1 MTRHAAPANYVWWL
15 AGRSAGMV
23 ALLLVAASVILG
35 LAMAARAIP
44 PRRRGEAVR
53 LHQHLALLSLGA
65 IAAHG
70 LFLLADP
77 WLKAGVK
84 GIVVPFAIGYCPL
97 WTGLGILGGYLA
109 AILGLSFYM
118 RRRIGARL
126 WRRMHRFTVVV
137 YVLGLAHALGSGTD
151 ASIPTVRYAMLAS
164 VLPVLFLFALRLQR
178 SRSRGAASRPV
189 AQRPLAPA
197 EPAVATPAGERKAPA
212 PPAGEI
218 RVPDG
223 HSNRLGLAPPRVRM
237 QPTPSRGG

>member
-1 MTRHAAPANYVWWL
+1 MTQHAAPANYVWWL
-15 AGRSAGMV
+15 AGRSAGIL

-70 LFLLADP
+70 LFLAADP

-84 GIVVPFAIGYCPL
+84 GIVVPFAIGYRPL

-109 AILGLSFYM
+109 AILGLSFYA

-126 WRRMHRFTVVV
+126 WRRMHRFTVIV

-151 ASIPTVRYAMLAS
+151 ASIPAVRYAMLAS

-178 SRSRGAASRPV
+178 SRRSATPKRNTATPTANASRPQV
-189 AQRPLAPA
+189 AP
-197 EPAVATPAGERKAPA
+197 
-212 PPAGEI
+212 
-218 RVPDG
+218 
-223 HSNRLGLAPPRVRM
+223 PPRVQM
-237 QPTPSRGG
+237 QPSPSRGG